1 MSPRMSPLVVHHK
14 EDANQREELKV
25 LKENFQELES
35 ALYIL
40 STQSYEKLVF

>member
-1 MSPRMSPLVVHHK
+1 MSPLSVSHK
-14 EDANQREELKV
+14 DDNHREELKV
-25 LKENFQELES
+25 LKENFTELET

>member
-1 MSPRMSPLVVHHK
+1 MSPLVSQHK
-14 EDANQREELKV
+14 DDNHREEIKI
-25 LKENFQELES
+25 LKENFTELET